1 MCDDLGPACPVQ
13 PSRPDWHNA
22 GVTTPD
28 PNAEW
33 WTTSD
38 VAEYLGVQIG
48 TVSSYRN
55 RNQMPE
61 PDRTLGRTHL
71 WRPESIISWNEGRPR
86 LGIGGRPAGI
96 ERMSGFLQVSTALES
111 REAAEKLAREVVE
124 AKLSAGAQIFGPVI
138 SAFWHLG
145 EFGTGEEWQ
154 LLLKTHSDRFDEL
167 RAYLSEHHPWNN
179 PEIAAIPIVAGSD
192 EYLSWVH
199 RTVSGSKED

>member
-1 MCDDLGPACPVQ
+1 M
-13 PSRPDWHNA
+13 
-22 GVTTPD
+22 TTPD
-28 PNAEW
+28 PSAEW

-38 VAEYLGVQIG
+38 VAAYLGVQIG

-71 WRPESIISWNEGRPR
+71 WRPETITTWNEGRPR
-86 LGIGGRPAGI
+86 LGIGGRTADADPRGT
-96 ERMSGFLQVSTALES
+96 FLQVSTALES

-124 AKLSAGAQIFGPVI
+124 AKLSAGAQIIGPVT

-154 LLLKTHSDRFDEL
+154 LLLKTHSDRFEDL
-167 RAYLSEHHPWNN
+167 QAYLTEHHPWNN
-179 PEIAAIPIVAGSD
+179 PEIVAVPIVAGSD
-192 EYLSWVH
+192 AYLSWV
-199 RTVSGSKED
+199 RKTVESGEES